1 MFIVEA
7 YITED
12 NLRTDSILDK
22 HARENDGW
30 IRLELLKRCSK
41 LSVYNYD
48 TILNALRTKQSN
60 LIELSSFEPRCI
72 RRRCQP
78 LTEHS
83 IQDTQTVVVVTGLPL
98 DIQYEELIEFFNRF
112 YPIRDITKVYSF
124 SKRFQGKIHVI
135 FNKSQDAFAFVQR
148 SKLNTIRYIND
159 DHLLPSSNGYPLVC
173 QMLNDQPKI
182 FQGKSFSTRL
192 NNQSKS
198 NHHSSE

>member
-12 NLRTDSILDK
+12 NLRADSVLNK
-22 HARENDGW
+22 YARENDGW
-30 IRLELLKRCSK
+30 IRLELLSRCSK
-41 LSVYNYD
+41 LSCYNYD
-48 TILNALRTKQSN
+48 TILAALQTKQSN

-72 RRRCQP
+72 RRRRCQP

-83 IQDTQTVVVVTGLPL
+83 IQAVVVVTGLPL
-98 DIQYEELIEFFNRF
+98 DVRDEDLIEFFNRF
-112 YPIRDITKVYSF
+112 YPIRDISRVYSF

-135 FNKSQDAFAFVQR
+135 FNKSQDALAFVQR
-148 SKLNTIRYIND
+148 SILNTIRYTD

-192 NNQSKS
+192 NKQSKCIPS
-198 NHHSSE
+198 GEY